1 VGAQLPG
8 DGHCPGRVCLPA
20 RRNPTAQDADL
31 IYQGSAGDTDYY
43 VIDNDIVPILRPLGS
58 LGVPHFVLS
67 ALDEPF
73 RVMIE
78 TAFRR
83 YLGPG
88 VPVQASLLPAVDPI
102 TFAINMIRS
111 IPIGIDDALEE
122 LGVGRRLGTTP
133 SGPYG
138 VGGPQLPD
146 PPAAVTALSASADA
160 EPVAPQVDSPSAER
174 GSRSGHSQR
183 QRSEYCVGPAG
194 YDRDARSR
202 AKAEPTTRDKKP
214 EPPVKDP
221 DKPKARGPIAFDS
234 QKTPTESPPSPSG
247 EPFAT
252 SEPSAPESKST
263 STSDSADSAESVNKD
278 AA

>member
-1 VGAQLPG
+1 VGPQLPG
-8 DGHCPGRVCLPA
+8 DGQCPGRVCLPA

-146 PPAAVTALSASADA
+146 PPAAVTAL
-160 EPVAPQVDSPSAER
+160 R
-174 GSRSGHSQR
+174 HRR
-183 QRSEYCVGPAG
+183 
-194 YDRDARSR
+194 
-202 AKAEPTTRDKKP
+202 T
-214 EPPVKDP
+214 
-221 DKPKARGPIAFDS
+221 
-234 QKTPTESPPSPSG
+234 PSPLR
-247 EPFAT
+247 PRLT
-252 SEPSAPESKST
+252 RHRL
-263 STSDSADSAESVNKD
+263 NQR
-278 AA
+278 